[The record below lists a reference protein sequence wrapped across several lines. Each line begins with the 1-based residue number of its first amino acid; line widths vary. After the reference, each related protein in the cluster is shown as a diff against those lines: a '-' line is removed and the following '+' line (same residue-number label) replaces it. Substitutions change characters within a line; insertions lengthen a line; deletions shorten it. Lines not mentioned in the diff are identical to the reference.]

1 MDFKGDKAHR
11 PNGLPM
17 AFFQDLLGHNQNR
30 SSGFTFFFFFLLLDN
45 AQFDKSLNATFI
57 SLIPK
62 KSYAM
67 EVRDFRP
74 VSLIGG
80 CTKLLLKF

>member
-30 SSGFTFFFFFLLLDN
+30 SSGFTFFFFFFLIML
-45 AQFDKSLNATFI
+45 
-57 SLIPK
+57 SLIK
-62 KSYAM
+62 
-67 EVRDFRP
+67 V
-74 VSLIGG
+74 
-80 CTKLLLKF
+80 